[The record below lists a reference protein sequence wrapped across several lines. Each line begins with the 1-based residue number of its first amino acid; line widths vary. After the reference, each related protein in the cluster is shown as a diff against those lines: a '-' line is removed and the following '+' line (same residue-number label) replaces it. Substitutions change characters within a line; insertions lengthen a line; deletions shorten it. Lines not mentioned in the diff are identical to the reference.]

1 MIKKSVINEESK
13 EDFWTEELGGV
24 NGKTRQVHIPQ
35 LEEVKTKNER
45 ETMRKDKIYI
55 KTVELDDYEFI
66 KRFNELIKKL
76 NLEEKIKV
84 DEHRVQIILEAWNP
98 EKTEEILLTLS
109 DYVKHGKR
117 NH

>member
-1 MIKKSVINEESK
+1 
-13 EDFWTEELGGV
+13 
-24 NGKTRQVHIPQ
+24 
-35 LEEVKTKNER
+35 
-45 ETMRKDKIYI
+45 MRKDKIYI

-66 KRFNELIKKL
+66 KRFNEIIKKL

-84 DEHRVQIILEAWNP
+84 DEHGVQIILEDWNP

-109 DYVKHGKR
+109 DYVKHGKS